1 MESRFRFGAF
11 ELDSARGVLTRNG
24 SPVSLGN
31 RALSVLEVLLR
42 AGGKV
47 VTKAELMATAWTG
60 MVVEE
65 ANLSVQIATL
75 RKVLA
80 TSPEARDW
88 VATVPR
94 VGYRFTGPLQ
104 EIGAAAA
111 SPAVPTSHAADKPSI
126 AVLPFTNLSGEA
138 EQEYFA
144 DGITED
150 IIDALSRY
158 RWFFVAARN
167 PSFALKG
174 KPLGVRQLARELGV
188 RYMLEGSVRK
198 SGRRIRIAAALS
210 DVESASQIW
219 ADRFE
224 FALTDMFS
232 VQDRIVQQVAGAM
245 EPELLKSES
254 RIAIARRPGA
264 TVTAWDL
271 VRQGTHAFHKVGRE
285 SHLRAREI
293 FREAISREPDFPEAH
308 IWLARVSAGIVAYG
322 WSADPQA
329 DIREGLAAAFE
340 AILRDERSPYSHYA
354 LAIASAYAGESA
366 QAIRAAGRALELN
379 PSFALGHLVLGM
391 AQLFA
396 GRAQEAIEA
405 LERGLGLN
413 AYDPQNFVW
422 YNLLAFADYFAGQFD
437 KALHAAERAWGIRP
451 TWRISLELMACC
463 HLALGHADAAV
474 QCIQQMARLPEPT
487 DKILAPLDQ
496 SSPNWRDRID
506 TALKRMVRSNNL
518 IQPTGQARPAAD

>member
-1 MESRFRFGAF
+1 METRLRFGAF
-11 ELDSARGVLTRNG
+11 ELDSARGVLTHNG
-24 SPVSLGN
+24 SPISLGN
-31 RALSVLEVLLR
+31 RAFSVLEALLR
-42 AGGKV
+42 ADGKV
-47 VTKAELMATAWTG
+47 VTKDELMATAWPGT
-60 MVVEE
+60 VVEE
-65 ANLSVQIATL
+65 ANLSVQIAAL
-75 RKVLA
+75 RKTLA

-88 VATVPR
+88 VTTVPR

-111 SPAVPTSHAADKPSI
+111 SPAVPISPAADKPSI
-126 AVLPFTNLSGEA
+126 AVLPFTNLSGEV

-158 RWFFVAARN
+158 RWFFVVARN
-167 PSFALKG
+167 SSFAMKG
-174 KPLGVRQLARELGV
+174 RPLGVRQLARELGV

-198 SGRRIRIAAALS
+198 SGQRIRIAAALS

-232 VQDRIVQQVAGAM
+232 IQDQIVQQVAGAM

-254 RIAIARRPGA
+254 RIATARRPGA

-271 VRQGTHAFHKVGRE
+271 VRQGTHAFHKVARE
-285 SHLRAREI
+285 SHLRAREL
-293 FREAISREPDFPEAH
+293 FREAISREADLPEAH

-340 AILRDERSPYSHYA
+340 AIRRDERSPYSHYA
-354 LAIASAYAGESA
+354 LAIVSVYAGELA

-391 AQLFA
+391 AHLFA
-396 GRAQEAIEA
+396 GRAQEATEA
-405 LERGLGLN
+405 MERGLELN

-422 YNLLAFADYFAGQFD
+422 YNLLALAHYFAGQSD
-437 KALHAAERAWGIRP
+437 KALHAAERARGIRP

-463 HLALGHADAAV
+463 HLALGHADAAM
-474 QCIQQMARLPEPT
+474 QCVEQMARLDTPT
-487 DKILAPLDQ
+487 DRLLAPLDQ
-496 SSPNWRDRID
+496 TNPHWRDRID
-506 TALKRMVRSNNL
+506 TALRQMSRPNNSIL
-518 IQPTGQARPAAD
+518 PTGRERPADD